1 MGTQKD
7 GIVDPATRGETME
20 TTEWAEEESEEESGG
35 YVRGPLMTIGQ
46 AARYLGVSRKTVYA
60 LLESGRLTALKGKRS
75 VKLIPRERL
84 DEFRLS
90 GELT

>member
-1 MGTQKD
+1 
-7 GIVDPATRGETME
+7 ME
-20 TTEWAEEESEEESGG
+20 TTEWAEEESEEESG

-60 LLESGRLTALKGKRS
+60 LLESGRLTALKGKGS
-75 VKLIPRERL
+75 VKLVPKESL